1 MQQQQIFSDQEL
13 VHQYLNGREQAFAE
27 LLQRHKSRVYTA
39 IYMFVRDKYLAED
52 LFQETFI
59 KAIKKLNAGLYT
71 DEGKFLPW
79 VLRIANNLCIDY
91 YRKTKRSP
99 KVTNPDG
106 YDIFS
111 ILPFHDTGAQ
121 EAIIKKEEHGT
132 VRALI
137 DKLPPDQ
144 KEVLILR
151 HYADYSFK
159 EIAELTGVSI
169 NTALGRMRYAIL
181 NMRRMLKEQQTAK
194 IAVKVKQ

>member
-1 MQQQQIFSDQEL
+1 MQQQQNLTDQEL
-13 VHQYLNGREQAFAE
+13 VQQYLSGREQAFAE
-27 LLQRHKSRVYTA
+27 LLRRHKTRVYTA
-39 IYMFVRDKYLAED
+39 IYLFVRDKYIAED

-59 KAIKKLNAGLYT
+59 KAVKKLNSGLYN

-79 VLRIANNLCIDY
+79 LLRIANNLCIDY

-111 ILPFHDTGAQ
+111 VLPFHETGAQ
-121 EAIIKKEEHGT
+121 EAIIKSEDQRT

-137 DKLPPDQ
+137 DQLPPDQ

-169 NTALGRMRYAIL
+169 NTALGRMRYAIM
-181 NMRRMLKEQQTAK
+181 NMRRLFMEQQVNNAK
-194 IAVKVKQ
+194 VGIN

>member
-1 MQQQQIFSDQEL
+1 MQQQQPLSDQEL
-13 VHQYLNGREQAFAE
+13 VQQYLQGREQAFAE

-59 KAIKKLNAGLYT
+59 KAVKKLQAGLYT

-99 KVTNPDG
+99 RITNPEG
-106 YDIFS
+106 FDIFA
-111 ILPFHDTGAQ
+111 ILPFHETGAQ
-121 EAIIKKEEHGT
+121 EAIIKSEDSKT

-181 NMRRMLKEQQTAK
+181 NMRRMLNEQQKKAV
-194 IAVKVKQ
+194 AVKIKQ

>member
-1 MQQQQIFSDQEL
+1 MQQQQNLTDQEL
-13 VHQYLNGREQAFAE
+13 VQQYLSGREQAFAE
-27 LLQRHKSRVYTA
+27 LLRRHKTRVYTA
-39 IYMFVRDKYLAED
+39 IYMFVRDKYIAED

-59 KAIKKLNAGLYT
+59 KAVKKLNSGLYT

-79 VLRIANNLCIDY
+79 LLRIANNLCIDY
-91 YRKTKRSP
+91 YRKTKRTP

-111 ILPFHDTGAQ
+111 VLPFHETGAQ
-121 EAIIKKEEHGT
+121 EAIIKSEDQRT

-137 DKLPPDQ
+137 DQLPPDQ

-169 NTALGRMRYAIL
+169 NTALGRMRYAIM
-181 NMRRMLKEQQTAK
+181 NMRRLFMEQQVNN
-194 IAVKVKQ
+194 VKVGIN

>member
-1 MQQQQIFSDQEL
+1 MQQQQNLTDQEL
-13 VHQYLNGREQAFAE
+13 VQQYLSGREQAFAE
-27 LLQRHKSRVYTA
+27 LLRRHKTRVYTA
-39 IYMFVRDKYLAED
+39 IYMFVRDKYIAED

-59 KAIKKLNAGLYT
+59 KAVKKLNSGLYN

-79 VLRIANNLCIDY
+79 LLRIANNLCIDY
-91 YRKTKRSP
+91 YRKTKRTP

-111 ILPFHDTGAQ
+111 VLPFHETGAQ
-121 EAIIKKEEHGT
+121 EAIIKSEDQRT

-137 DKLPPDQ
+137 DQLPPDQ

-169 NTALGRMRYAIL
+169 NTALGRMRYAIM
-181 NMRRMLKEQQTAK
+181 NMRRLFMEQHVSK
-194 IAVKVKQ
+194 PKVGIN

>member
-1 MQQQQIFSDQEL
+1 MQQQQNLTDQEL
-13 VHQYLNGREQAFAE
+13 VQQYLSGREQAFAE
-27 LLQRHKSRVYTA
+27 LLRRHKTRVYTA
-39 IYMFVRDKYLAED
+39 IYMFVRDKYIAED

-59 KAIKKLNAGLYT
+59 KAVKKLNSVLYN

-79 VLRIANNLCIDY
+79 LLRIANNLCIDY

-111 ILPFHDTGAQ
+111 VLPFHETGAQ
-121 EAIIKKEEHGT
+121 EAIIKSEDQRT

-137 DKLPPDQ
+137 DQLPPDQ

-169 NTALGRMRYAIL
+169 NTALGRMRYAIM
-181 NMRRMLKEQQTAK
+181 NMRRLFMEQQVNNAK
-194 IAVKVKQ
+194 VGIN

>member
-1 MQQQQIFSDQEL
+1 MQQQQIFTDQEL

-27 LLQRHKSRVYTA
+27 LLQRHKTRVYTA

-59 KAIKKLNAGLYT
+59 KALKKLNAGLYT

-111 ILPFHDTGAQ
+111 ILPFHETSAQ
-121 EAIIKKEEHGT
+121 EVIIRNEDSRT

-181 NMRRMLKEQQTAK
+181 NMRRMLKEQQGTKA
-194 IAVKVKQ
+194 KVKIKQ

>member
-1 MQQQQIFSDQEL
+1 MQQQQNLTDQEL
-13 VHQYLNGREQAFAE
+13 VQQYLSGREQAFAE
-27 LLQRHKSRVYTA
+27 LLRRHKTRVYTT
-39 IYMFVRDKYLAED
+39 IYMFVRDKYIAED

-59 KAIKKLNAGLYT
+59 KAVKKLNSGLYN

-79 VLRIANNLCIDY
+79 LLRIANNLCIDY
-91 YRKTKRSP
+91 YRKTKRTP

-111 ILPFHDTGAQ
+111 VLPFHETGAQ
-121 EAIIKKEEHGT
+121 EAIIKSEDQRT

-137 DKLPPDQ
+137 DQLPPDQ

-169 NTALGRMRYAIL
+169 NTALGRMRYAIM
-181 NMRRMLKEQQTAK
+181 NMRRLFMEQHVAK
-194 IAVKVKQ
+194 PKVGIN

>member
-1 MQQQQIFSDQEL
+1 
-13 VHQYLNGREQAFAE
+13 
-27 LLQRHKSRVYTA
+27 
-39 IYMFVRDKYLAED
+39 MFVRDKYIAED

-59 KAIKKLNAGLYT
+59 KAVKKLNSGLYN

-79 VLRIANNLCIDY
+79 LLRIANNLCIDY
-91 YRKTKRSP
+91 YRKTKRTP

-111 ILPFHDTGAQ
+111 VLPFHETGAQ
-121 EAIIKKEEHGT
+121 EAIIKSEDQRT

-137 DKLPPDQ
+137 DQLPPDQ

-169 NTALGRMRYAIL
+169 NTALGRMRYAIM
-181 NMRRMLKEQQTAK
+181 NMRRLFMEQHVAK
-194 IAVKVKQ
+194 PKVGIN

>member
-1 MQQQQIFSDQEL
+1 MQQQQKLSDQEL
-13 VHQYLNGREQAFAE
+13 VQQYLSGREQAFAE
-27 LLQRHKSRVYTA
+27 LLRRHKTRVYTA
-39 IYMFVRDKYLAED
+39 IYMFVRDKYIAED

-59 KAIKKLNAGLYT
+59 KAVKKLNSGLYT

-79 VLRIANNLCIDY
+79 LLRIANNLCIDY

-111 ILPFHDTGAQ
+111 VLPFHETGAQ
-121 EAIIKKEEHGT
+121 EAIIKSEDQRT

-137 DKLPPDQ
+137 DQLPPDQ

-169 NTALGRMRYAIL
+169 NTALGRMRYAIM
-181 NMRRMLKEQQTAK
+181 NMRRLFMEQQVNNAK
-194 IAVKVKQ
+194 VGIN

>member
-1 MQQQQIFSDQEL
+1 MQQQQNLTDQEL
-13 VHQYLNGREQAFAE
+13 VQQYLSGREQAFAE
-27 LLQRHKSRVYTA
+27 LLRRHKTRVYTA
-39 IYMFVRDKYLAED
+39 IYMFVRDKYIAED

-59 KAIKKLNAGLYT
+59 KAVKKLNSGLYN

-79 VLRIANNLCIDY
+79 LLRIANNLCIDY
-91 YRKTKRSP
+91 YRKTKRTP

-111 ILPFHDTGAQ
+111 VLPFHETGAQ
-121 EAIIKKEEHGT
+121 EAIIKSEDQRT

-137 DKLPPDQ
+137 DQLPPDQ

-169 NTALGRMRYAIL
+169 NTALGRMRYAIM
-181 NMRRMLKEQQTAK
+181 NMRRLFMEQHVAK
-194 IAVKVKQ
+194 PKVGIN

>member
-1 MQQQQIFSDQEL
+1 MQQQQNLTDQEL
-13 VHQYLNGREQAFAE
+13 VQQYLSGREQAFAE
-27 LLQRHKSRVYTA
+27 LLRRHKTRVYTA
-39 IYMFVRDKYLAED
+39 IYIFVRDKYIAED

-59 KAIKKLNAGLYT
+59 KAVKKLNSGLYN

-79 VLRIANNLCIDY
+79 LLRIANNLCIDY

-111 ILPFHDTGAQ
+111 VLPFHETGAQ
-121 EAIIKKEEHGT
+121 EAIIKSEDQRT

-137 DKLPPDQ
+137 DQLPPDQ

-169 NTALGRMRYAIL
+169 NTALGRMRYAIM
-181 NMRRMLKEQQTAK
+181 NMRRLFMEQQVNNAK
-194 IAVKVKQ
+194 VGIN

>member
-1 MQQQQIFSDQEL
+1 MQQQQNLTDQEL
-13 VHQYLNGREQAFAE
+13 VQQYLSGREQAFAE
-27 LLQRHKSRVYTA
+27 LLRRHKTRVYTA
-39 IYMFVRDKYLAED
+39 IYMFVRDKYIAED

-59 KAIKKLNAGLYT
+59 KAVKKLNSGLYN

-79 VLRIANNLCIDY
+79 LLRIANNLCIDY

-111 ILPFHDTGAQ
+111 VLPFHETGAQ
-121 EAIIKKEEHGT
+121 EAIIKSEDQRT

-137 DKLPPDQ
+137 DQLPPDQ

-169 NTALGRMRYAIL
+169 NTALGRMRYAIM
-181 NMRRMLKEQQTAK
+181 NMRRLFMEQQVNNAK
-194 IAVKVKQ
+194 VGIN

>member
-1 MQQQQIFSDQEL
+1 MQQQQIFTDQEL

-27 LLQRHKSRVYTA
+27 LLQRHKTRVYTA

-59 KAIKKLNAGLYT
+59 KAVKKLNAGLYT

-99 KVTNPDG
+99 KVTNPEG

-111 ILPFHDTGAQ
+111 ILPFHETGAQ
-121 EAIIKKEEHGT
+121 EAIIRNEDSRT

-181 NMRRMLKEQQTAK
+181 NMRRILKEQQGVKT
-194 IAVKVKQ
+194 KVKIKQ